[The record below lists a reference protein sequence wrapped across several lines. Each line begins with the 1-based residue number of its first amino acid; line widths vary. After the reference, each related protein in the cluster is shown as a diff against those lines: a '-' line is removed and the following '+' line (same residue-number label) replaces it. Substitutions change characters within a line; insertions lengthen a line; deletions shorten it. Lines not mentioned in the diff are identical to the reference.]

1 MAADF
6 IEQDGNIYLRLTG
19 STTQVSF
26 SADSTASFT
35 YTMYF
40 AGLQVK
46 NTGTLTH
53 EINDGNNTNILFQ
66 GNGSATFVNE
76 VPEDAGGHEADT
88 TFNINA
94 KHYTVTWT
102 TPFPNAN
109 YTPTI
114 TIIDNRTASGQ
125 SSGMVLFAI
134 SDITASSFKVQFRT
148 TTKSPEPQD
157 LGYVRSFSAS
167 ASIPSGSFPFSI
179 SKNGGVNDPSYEGIN
194 QVITSDGSGTRLF
207 QVTGVNQDNTQ
218 YTTTSTSN
226 FLCLGNTVLEFQNGV
241 IANPGVAQDKNI
253 FVKLSG
259 NWKPSRNIFV
269 KDDNAWK
276 QCEKVWVKSNGVWK
290 ESYLRNSSDWVNMLE
305 LYDDTLDFAVQVVAQ
320 N

>member
-26 SADSTASFT
+26 NAVSNASNN
-35 YTMYF
+35 YTMTF
-40 AGLQVK
+40 AGLQGK

-53 EINDGNNTNILFQ
+53 EFNDDTNTNTLFQ

-76 VPEDAGGHEADT
+76 IPNDPGGHAADT

-102 TPFPNAN
+102 NAFPNAN

-114 TIIDNRTASGQ
+114 TINDNRTASGFP
-125 SSGMVLFAI
+125 SGMVLFAI
-134 SDITASSFKVQFRT
+134 SDITESSFKVQFKS

-167 ASIPSGSFPFSI
+167 VTLPFTITKSG
-179 SKNGGVNDPSYEGIN
+179 NDVTGIN

-207 QVTGVNQDNTQ
+207 QVTGVNQNNTQ
-218 YTTTSTSN
+218 YTTTNTSN

-241 IANPGVAQDKNI
+241 IAYPGVAKDKNL

-269 KDDNAWK
+269 KHQNAWK
-276 QCEKVWVKSNGVWK
+276 QCERVWIKSGGVWK
-290 ESYLRNSSDWVNMLE
+290 ESYLRNTSDWVNMLE

>member
-26 SADSTASFT
+26 NAASNSANT
-35 YTMYF
+35 YTMTF
-40 AGLQVK
+40 AGLQLI

-53 EINDGNNTNILFQ
+53 EFNDDENTNTFIQ
-66 GNGSATFVNE
+66 GNGTATFVNE
-76 VPEDAGGHEADT
+76 VPEDPGGHEADT

-114 TIIDNRTASGQ
+114 TVSDNRTASGFP
-125 SSGMVLFAI
+125 SGMVFFDT
-134 SDITASSFKVQFRT
+134 SNITASSFKVQFRT

-167 ASIPSGSFPFSI
+167 ATGGFNI
-179 SKNGGVNDPSYEGIN
+179 SKNGGENNPSYVGLN
-194 QVITSDGSGTRLF
+194 QVITAGGSGTRLF
-207 QVTGVNQDNTQ
+207 QVTGVNQNNTQ
-218 YTTTSTSN
+218 YTTTNTSN
-226 FLCLGNTVLEFQNGV
+226 FLCLGNTVLEFQNNV
-241 IANPGVAQDKNI
+241 IAYPGVAKDKNL

-269 KDDNAWK
+269 KHQNAWK
-276 QCEKVWVKSNGVWK
+276 QCEKVWIKSNGDWK
-290 ESYLRNSSDWVNMLE
+290 ESYVRNSSDWVNMLE
-305 LYDDTLDFAVQVVAQ
+305 LYNDTLDFAVQVVAQ